1 MNVYIKNLTIN
12 ENGKTTTSLT
22 FSEGL
27 TVVENRTVIKDAIHS
42 ILGKGAE
49 ERYDRDYTFFAE
61 VYIDETYFLRSIKPK
76 GEPIWAFLVQR
87 ECDGEE
93 CTSEYFDLLTSSAE
107 MDELTF
113 FHRSRSQNY
122 PDRLMRYNDIL
133 THYPEGDF
141 ARITNGYGKTRSF
154 RGFVA
159 DYIKHFKPICLN
171 ENKNLY
177 LNLLPNGKFVITDS
191 QICEVV
197 SLSESEKQMY
207 HYYSFLSLAD
217 FWSRA
222 EKIRNF
228 NCVNKPLMIAGLVER
243 LDESVDLSEVL
254 RRTDKLD
261 RQTIL
266 FVPREVHLPNYR
278 N

>member
-1 MNVYIKNLTIN
+1 MNAYIKELIIN
-12 ENGKTTTSLT
+12 KNGKIAVNLS

-27 TVVENRTVIKDAIHS
+27 TAVENRPVIKDAIHA
-42 ILGKGAE
+42 ILGKGTE
-49 ERYDRDYTFFAE
+49 EKYDCDYMFFAE
-61 VYIDETYFLRSIKPK
+61 VFIDQIYCLRGIKPK

-87 ECDGEE
+87 ECDGNE
-93 CTSEYFDLLTSSAE
+93 CTSEYFDLLTSNAE

-113 FHRSRSQNY
+113 FHRSRKNY

-154 RGFVA
+154 RGFVTS
-159 DYIKHFKPICLN
+159 YIKHFKPICLN

-177 LNLLPNGKFVITDS
+177 LNLLPTGKFVITDS

-207 HYYSFLSLAD
+207 QYYSFLSLAD

>member
-1 MNVYIKNLTIN
+1 M
-12 ENGKTTTSLT
+12 
-22 FSEGL
+22 
-27 TVVENRTVIKDAIHS
+27 
-42 ILGKGAE
+42 
-49 ERYDRDYTFFAE
+49 
-61 VYIDETYFLRSIKPK
+61 
-76 GEPIWAFLVQR
+76 
-87 ECDGEE
+87 
-93 CTSEYFDLLTSSAE
+93 
-107 MDELTF
+107 
-113 FHRSRSQNY
+113 
-122 PDRLMRYNDIL
+122 
-133 THYPEGDF
+133 
-141 ARITNGYGKTRSF
+141 
-154 RGFVA
+154 
-159 DYIKHFKPICLN
+159 
-171 ENKNLY
+171 Y

-228 NCVNKPLMIAGLVER
+228 NRVNKPLMIAGLVER
-243 LDESVDLSEVL
+243 LDESADLSEVL

-266 FVPREVHLPNYR
+266 FVSKETHLPNYR

>member
-1 MNVYIKNLTIN
+1 MNAYIKELIIN
-12 ENGKTTTSLT
+12 ENGKTTASLT

-61 VYIDETYFLRSIKPK
+61 VYIDETYFLRGIKPK
-76 GEPIWAFLVQR
+76 GEPKWAFLVQR
-87 ECDGEE
+87 EGDGKEY
-93 CTSEYFDLLTSSAE
+93 TSEYFDLLKSNAE
-107 MDELTF
+107 MDDLTF

-171 ENKNLY
+171 ENKNLH
-177 LNLLPNGKFVITDS
+177 LNMLPSGRFVITDS
-191 QICEVV
+191 QKREVTA
-197 SLSESEKQMY
+197 LSESEKQLY
-207 HYYSFLSLAD
+207 HYHSFLSLAD

-222 EKIRNF
+222 EKIRNL
-228 NCVNKPLMIAGLVER
+228 NRVNKPLMIEGLVER
-243 LDESVDLSEVL
+243 LDESADLSEVL
-254 RRTDKLD
+254 HRTDRLD

-266 FVPREVHLPNYR
+266 FVPREAHLPNCR

>member
-1 MNVYIKNLTIN
+1 MNAYIKELIIN
-12 ENGKTTTSLT
+12 KNGKIAVNLS

-27 TVVENRTVIKDAIHS
+27 TAVENRPVIKDAIHA
-42 ILGKGAE
+42 ILGKGTE
-49 ERYDRDYTFFAE
+49 EKYDCDYMFFAE
-61 VYIDETYFLRSIKPK
+61 VFIDQIYCLRGIKPK

-87 ECDGEE
+87 ECDGNE
-93 CTSEYFDLLTSSAE
+93 CTSEYFDLLTSNAE

-154 RGFVA
+154 RGFVTS
-159 DYIKHFKPICLN
+159 YIKHFKPICLN

-177 LNLLPNGKFVITDS
+177 LNMLPSGRFVITDS
-191 QICEVV
+191 QKREVTA
-197 SLSESEKQMY
+197 LSESEKQLY
-207 HYYSFLSLAD
+207 HYHSFLSLAD

-222 EKIRNF
+222 EKIRNL
-228 NCVNKPLMIAGLVER
+228 NRVNKPLMIAGLVER

>member
-1 MNVYIKNLTIN
+1 MNAYIKELIIN
-12 ENGKTTTSLT
+12 KNGKIAVNLS

-27 TVVENRTVIKDAIHS
+27 TAVENRPVIKDAIHA
-42 ILGKGAE
+42 ILGKDTE
-49 ERYDRDYTFFAE
+49 EKYDCDYMFFAE
-61 VYIDETYFLRSIKPK
+61 VFIDQIYCLRGIKPK

-87 ECDGEE
+87 EGDGNE
-93 CTSEYFDLLTSSAE
+93 CTSEYFDLLTSNAE

-154 RGFVA
+154 RGFVTS
-159 DYIKHFKPICLN
+159 YIKHFKPICLN

-177 LNLLPNGKFVITDS
+177 LNMLPSGRFVITDS
-191 QICEVV
+191 QKREVTA
-197 SLSESEKQMY
+197 LSESEKQLY
-207 HYYSFLSLAD
+207 HYHSFLSLAD

-222 EKIRNF
+222 EKIRNL
-228 NCVNKPLMIAGLVER
+228 NRVNKPLMIAGLVER
-243 LDESVDLSEVL
+243 LDESADLSEVL
-254 RRTDKLD
+254 HRTDRLD

-266 FVPREVHLPNYR
+266 FVPREAHLPNCR